1 MTTLQTQE
9 EDEMAQTTNLISNL
23 TNNAHINPVHS
34 SLVTHEI
41 FLDMDIEEPHR
52 YRNVISLLMNAPAH
66 DRIHFYINCN
76 GGNLDT
82 AIGIINAMMSCKAE
96 ITGFIMGSCH
106 SAASII
112 SMYCH
117 SVHVFETAYMMIH
130 TASFGSVGS
139 AQTVKAQTDFTV
151 TQVEKLLDD
160 CYDGFLSKDELK
172 QVKQGI
178 EMWYDAEE
186 IQKRL
191 KKRFA
196 VLDSNMKKGIV
207 LDFEPSKERTKKAT
221 KK

>member
-1 MTTLQTQE
+1 VNNKTRVDE
-9 EDEMAQTTNLISNL
+9 EMDQATNLIGNL
-23 TNNAHINPVHS
+23 TNNVHINPVQS
-34 SLVTHEI
+34 SLITHEV
-41 FLDMDIEEPHR
+41 FLDMDIDEPHR
-52 YRNVISLLMNAPAH
+52 YRNVISLLINVPAH

-76 GGNLDT
+76 GGNLDSAT
-82 AIGIINAMMSCKAE
+82 AIINAMQICKAE
-96 ITGFIMGSCH
+96 ITGHIMGACH

-112 SMYCH
+112 AMYCH
-117 SVHVFETAYMMIH
+117 SVHVFDTAYMMIH
-130 TASFGSVGS
+130 TASFGSIGS
-139 AQTVKAQTDFTV
+139 TQTVKAQTDFTV

-160 CYDGFLSKDELK
+160 CYDGFLSKEELK

-196 VLDSNMKKGIV
+196 VMDAKSNKIL
-207 LDFEPSKERTKKAT
+207 LDFKPEKEKKAKAT